1 MFVFNFQ
8 EFAGCLN
15 LQEEQEVL
23 DLGCG
28 PGGSTFYLA
37 DVSNNFKERQFTT
50 LELGSIIVVVMLT
63 CWALPFNVGLKIGQF
78 YQKKHYK
85 TTLEGRKTGTR
96 AVWPKLGVLECGL
109 DIFPCVLSSFL
120 LGMELKDIYSCKK
133 LINNYYSTSARWIW
147 VGYNHLVSNTRELN
161 NCFIENAHKISKI
174 LADFICK
181 NNQFWACF

>member
-1 MFVFNFQ
+1 
-8 EFAGCLN
+8 
-15 LQEEQEVL
+15 
-23 DLGCG
+23 
-28 PGGSTFYLA
+28 
-37 DVSNNFKERQFTT
+37 
-50 LELGSIIVVVMLT
+50 MLT

-133 LINNYYSTSARWIW
+133 LINNYSTSARWIW
-147 VGYNHLVSNTRELN
+147 VGYNHLVSNKRELN

-181 NNQFWACF
+181 NNQFWADAYSYQRRTNDLLTRSSKTNLTTGERLENLQFD